1 MKTATRHQVQNY
13 FHKMKLGV
21 SPSAVIRVQ
30 VPVIHGCQQLEIVS
44 QEKDTS

>member
-1 MKTATRHQVQNY
+1 
-13 FHKMKLGV
+13 MKLGV
-21 SPSAVIRVQ
+21 SPSASTSSAE